1 MQAAEPLMF
10 VPCCCACLSSEHSSQ
25 GLFIDYIDFR
35 SLILLVVSITDWCE
49 HGALLTS
56 AVVMAYT
63 IWLICESLAVSRPAS
78 IHSESCFTVR
88 RPHTT
93 LQLPIWVPIE

>member
-35 SLILLVVSITDWCE
+35 SLILLV
-49 HGALLTS
+49 TS